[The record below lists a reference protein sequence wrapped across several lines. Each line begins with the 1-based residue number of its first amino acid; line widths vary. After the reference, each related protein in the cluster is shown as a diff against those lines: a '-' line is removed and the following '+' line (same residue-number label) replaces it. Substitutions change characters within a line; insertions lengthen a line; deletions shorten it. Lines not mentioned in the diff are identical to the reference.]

1 MKEVELNILNVQRSI
16 PIAQSYEGMLPSR
29 LGYAT

>member
-1 MKEVELNILNVQRSI
+1 MQEVELNLLNVQRSI

-29 LGYAT
+29 PGSAT